1 MVCIMTQTDEKW
13 LDEQELRELETN
25 RAILD
30 LDGWAETPVVTFS
43 AGHGAGWLEGDVT
56 DSDRSMA
63 AAIRERVR
71 GRQHSRGQKS

>member
-1 MVCIMTQTDEKW
+1 VTETDEKW
-13 LDEQELRELETN
+13 LDEQELRKLESN

-43 AGHGAGWLEGDVT
+43 AGCGAAWVEGDVT
-56 DSDRSMA
+56 DSDRSVA

-71 GRQHSRGQKS
+71 GRQHSRGQL

>member
-1 MVCIMTQTDEKW
+1 MACFMTQTDEKW

-43 AGHGAGWLEGDVT
+43 AGSGAGWVEGDVT
-56 DSDRSMA
+56 DEDRSVA

>member
-1 MVCIMTQTDEKW
+1 MTITDEKW
-13 LDEQELRELETN
+13 LDGLFLYELESY

-30 LDGWAETPVVTFS
+30 LDGWAEAPVVTFS
-43 AGHGAGWLEGDVT
+43 AGSRAGWLEGDVT
-56 DSDRSMA
+56 DEDRSLA